1 MNEAIWQQVAL
12 GKSFFEKNQYYEAED
27 CLQKVVKAGG
37 RYADVFCMLGIAAHE
52 RQALEEAKKFFEAA
66 VELNPSY
73 VDAWLGLSLT
83 LVELGLY
90 DEAREAQEKARHIRQ
105 GAPGEMD
112 AYLKQKIANR
122 YSEIGEILT
131 SSGWPE
137 KAVTEYQRALELCPE
152 FVDIRL
158 RLANAYMDG
167 GNLEK
172 ALEQFGHILQMQP
185 DYFPARVRYGLALYS
200 LDRSAEARAA
210 WEYVLQRSPNHR
222 VAKMYM
228 NLIETR

>member
-1 MNEAIWQQVAL
+1 MKEAVWQQVAL

-52 RQALEEAKKFFEAA
+52 RQALEEAKKFFEEA
-66 VELNPSY
+66 VELNANY

-83 LVELGLY
+83 LVEMGLY
-90 DEAREAQEKARHIRQ
+90 DEARHAQEKARHIRQ
-105 GAPGEMD
+105 GTPGEMD

-122 YSEIGEILT
+122 YSETGEILT
-131 SSGWPE
+131 SAGWPE
-137 KAVTEYQRALELCPE
+137 KAMAEYQRALELCPE

-158 RLANAYMDG
+158 KLANAYMDG
-167 GNLEK
+167 GDLEK
-172 ALEQFGHILQMQP
+172 ALEQLSHIVQMQP
-185 DYFPARVRYGLALYS
+185 DYFPARVRHGLALY
-200 LDRSAEARAA
+200 LLNRTAEAKEA
-210 WEYVLQRSPNHR
+210 WEYVLRKNPSHR

>member
-1 MNEAIWQQVAL
+1 MNDAVWQQVAL
-12 GKSFFEKNQYYEAED
+12 GKSFFEKHQYYEAED
-27 CLQKVVKAGG
+27 CLKKVVKAGG
-37 RYADVFCMLGIAAHE
+37 QYADVFCMLGIAAHE
-52 RQALEEAKKFFEAA
+52 RQALEEAKKFFESA
-66 VELNPSY
+66 VELNAGY

-83 LVELGLY
+83 LAEMGLY
-90 DEAREAQEKARHIRQ
+90 EEAREAQEKARHVSQ
-105 GAPGEMD
+105 GSPGEMD

-158 RLANAYMDG
+158 KLANAYMDG
-167 GNLEK
+167 GNLEM
-172 ALEQFGHILQMQP
+172 ALEQCHHILQKQP
-185 DYFPARVRYGLALYS
+185 DYFPARVRYGLVLYS
-200 LDRSAEARAA
+200 LNRTTEAKAA
-210 WEYVLQRSPNHR
+210 WEYVLQKNPNHR

-228 NLIETR
+228 NLIKTR